1 MGMRLGLLSPFVLI
15 QLEESP
21 ANGEAN
27 GMKNGNH
34 SMKLTSFKN
43 YEVEPTELHHMLP
56 GSLNSMALIDDVI
69 IDQ

>member
-1 MGMRLGLLSPFVLI
+1 MIALDPMM
-15 QLEESP
+15 QLEGSP

-34 SMKLTSFKN
+34 SGKLTSFKN

-56 GSLNSMALIDDVI
+56 GRLGKVA
-69 IDQ
+69 